1 MHKIHYVYDK
11 ALLDN
16 YKGIYYNEPALLF
29 EELDLATQYER
40 LELKMEAAEDNI
52 ASYNLASQFSIMF
65 SFFRD
70 FYMKLVENYRLNFLY
85 KKYSLLISI
94 MEEIRLR
101 KLRLLLKRVPYF
113 INFLKFYS
121 QFTYEFVKKKK
132 LKGA

>member
-70 FYMKLVENYRLNFLY
+70 FYMK
-85 KKYSLLISI
+85 
-94 MEEIRLR
+94 
-101 KLRLLLKRVPYF
+101 
-113 INFLKFYS
+113 
-121 QFTYEFVKKKK
+121 
-132 LKGA
+132 